1 MTSHRGVQFTNCTF
15 QNEAP
20 WLFETQ
26 SRGTGILSTNGG
38 FSVTD
43 GSSFTDLYYGI
54 YAMDVLAQNTFYVH
68 DATFTN
74 YRGVYMSS
82 CYNNQIDG
90 STFVV
95 PVSIT
100 GENMQA
106 YGLYMEHSTGYAIED
121 NTFTSAESTPT
132 GIGVYV
138 NNSGIDDNEIYSNDF
153 INLQYSIIAQ
163 DINRRNTVGGLVF
176 KCNTFNHTTSD
187 ITVVGSPNAHDVVN
201 QGIAYHQGALSAD
214 PTQLAGNLFYY
225 NTAST
230 DFDDLNNG
238 LNYFNYYYPSN
249 TMSGYEI
256 VEPLDVTLN
265 TVTKWPK
272 QVGTDWSYTN
282 GCPPHTGGGGTL
294 RSQMIT
300 SGQQADSTASVLA
313 LLVDGGDT
321 PLLTNEVQQSTPP
334 QTVTMYNELMATS

>member
-1 MTSHRGVQFTNCTF
+1 M
-15 QNEAP
+15 
-20 WLFETQ
+20 
-26 SRGTGILSTNGG
+26 
-38 FSVTD
+38 
-43 GSSFTDLYYGI
+43 
-54 YAMDVLAQNTFYVH
+54 
-68 DATFTN
+68 
-74 YRGVYMSS
+74 
-82 CYNNQIDG
+82 
-90 STFVV
+90 
-95 PVSIT
+95 
-100 GENMQA
+100 
-106 YGLYMEHSTGYAIED
+106 
-121 NTFTSAESTPT
+121 
-132 GIGVYV
+132 
-138 NNSGIDDNEIYSNDF
+138 
-153 INLQYSIIAQ
+153 
-163 DINRRNTVGGLVF
+163 
-176 KCNTFNHTTSD
+176 
-187 ITVVGSPNAHDVVN
+187 GSPNAHDVVN

-334 QTVTMYNELMATS
+334 QTVTMYNELMATSPYLSDSVVGQAIIKEDVLPNAMLRDIMVANAHSAKSEALMSTLDNRYDPMPDYMKAQVLQGRSIVSLKEEAESRLGAFRLEEARAFYSLARIFMSDTLTPAASSDSLAALLAASNTVNAHYQLALLHFNKGEYTQGSDELSNIATNFTLDADELMAHQNMVDYYDWLVT